1 MTRTS
6 AAAAALACLTAL
18 TGCVASEGRREQDC
32 RPSGSAVVRAVGPG
46 GAWTA
51 RTAATEDPPS
61 IGGGYV
67 LVRHSCGWTALDLAD
82 GAVVREGD
90 GHAVGIAS
98 GFVFTRNEV
107 DNSVIGEPVVEG
119 GTVDGY
125 RRMIVGSNAAIL
137 AQAVDDRLY
146 VVDGGGGGPATV
158 TQHVGPAVRG
168 WDAVLPVVR
177 QPTLTTVGTTLVVTS
192 ADGSVYGL
200 DTSTGRVRWRALAPT
215 LEGTV
220 ILRVRALDDQV
231 VLTTWESA
239 GVDGP
244 GKVVVL
250 DAVTGERLERVA
262 APDSWEP
269 QLEASADGWQVTV
282 RSEPAPMVMEE

>member
-6 AAAAALACLTAL
+6 AAVAALACLTAL

-51 RTAATEDPPS
+51 QTAATQDPPS

-67 LVRHSCGWTALDLAD
+67 LVRHSCGWTALDLDD
-82 GAVVREGD
+82 GAVVREGE
-90 GHAVGIAS
+90 GEAVGIAS
-98 GFVFTRNEV
+98 GFVFTLNGV
-107 DNSVIGEPVVEG
+107 DDAVIGEPVVEG

-125 RRMIVGSNAAIL
+125 RRMIVGL
-137 AQAVDDRLY
+137 HVPMFAQAIDDRLY
-146 VVDGGGGGPATV
+146 VVDGGREGPVTV
-158 TQHVGPAVRG
+158 TQHVGPTRRG
-168 WDAVLPVVR
+168 WDANLPVVR
-177 QPTLTTVGTTLVVTS
+177 QPTLTAVGTTLVVTS
-192 ADGSVYGL
+192 ADGSVYGI
-200 DTSTGRVRWRALAPT
+200 DTSTGTVRWRALAPT
-215 LEGTV
+215 LQGTV

-231 VLTTWESA
+231 VLTTWEPA
-239 GVDGP
+239 GIDGP

-250 DAVTGERLERVA
+250 DAVTGERLDRVA